1 MELVGKIVKLL
12 PLQTGQ
18 GKNGT
23 WKKQEYLLEYGDQYP
38 KTVCFNLW
46 GDKVD
51 QFALTE
57 GETVTVFFD
66 VESREFNGKY
76 YTDVK
81 AWRVDKGATQGATQ
95 AGNNRSEQQHG
106 IPSEFGAPAPEFL
119 SGGEKDDLPF

>member
-18 GKNGT
+18 GKNGP
-23 WKKQEYLLEYGDQYP
+23 WKKQEYVLEYGDQFP
-38 KTVCFNLW
+38 KNVCFNLW

-81 AWRVDKGATQGATQ
+81 AWRVDKGATHEVAQ
-95 AGNNRSEQQHG
+95 AGNSRSDQQYG